1 MAKKQAQL
9 ADDPLWYKDAIIYE
23 LHVKSFFD
31 SNDDGIGDFKGLT
44 QKVDYLERLGVTAIW
59 LLPFYPSPLR
69 DDGYDIADY
78 YRVNPQYGS
87 LRDFKAFLAEAHSR
101 GIRVITELVVNHTSD
116 QHEWFQKSRRAKPG
130 SPWRDFYVWSDT
142 PEKYKDARI
151 IFTDFEQSNWSW
163 DPVAKAYYWHR
174 FYSHQPDLNY
184 DNPAVVDAILKVVDF
199 WFEMGVDGLRMDA
212 VPYLFEREG
221 TNCENLPE
229 TYEFIR
235 KLRSHVD
242 RHFKNKMVLAEAN
255 QWPEDAAKYFG
266 TGDQCHMAFHFP
278 LMPRLFVSTW
288 MEDRFPIIDILD
300 QTPQIPDN
308 CQWALFLRNHDE
320 LTLEMV
326 SDEERDYM
334 YSVFAKDPSTRIN
347 VGIRRRLAPLLGNN
361 RRKIELMNI
370 MLMSLPGTPVIYYG
384 DEIGMG
390 DNHYLGDRNG
400 VRTAMQWSGDR
411 NAGFSRAN
419 PQRLFLPVI
428 IDPEYHHQ
436 SVNVENQESNL
447 SSPLWW
453 LRREIAIRKRS
464 KAFSRGSIEFINSD
478 NPKILAFVRS
488 FEEETVLVV
497 VNLSRFSQAV
507 ALDLSAYAGFTPEEV
522 VSGNEFPAIHEDPY
536 VLTLGFYD
544 YYWFSLEDG
553 RGRASADDASVP
565 EFSVKGS
572 WQQMLERPA
581 VTRFEKSVL
590 PGYLNARRWFGGKAR
605 SKQQIRVAQHIPV
618 GGAQGPQ
625 ICLIEVTYKAGSS
638 ETYMLP
644 LAYAADG
651 EQEELADNPG
661 AIVCTLTTDR
671 SSGVVYDAVYN
682 PDFRANLLSLIAR
695 RKKSSVGKGQLISH
709 TGDRVSPKKLLEAA
723 DGGSQVV
730 KVEQSNTSILY
741 GNELF
746 LKLYRRQD
754 EGENPDLE
762 IGRFLTEVA
771 KYPHIADYA
780 GDLEFV
786 RAGAEPM
793 VLGMLQSF
801 VQNNG
806 DAWAVTVG
814 AASRY
819 FELVLEKGLDVEEPP
834 AADGEEPDELLL
846 DLIGPVYA
854 DLTRLLGVRTGELH
868 LALNTPTDND
878 RFRSEAFTL
887 LYQRSLYHAMRSQTR
902 LGLDQLRKSRSS
914 LPVATKEKATRILG
928 MEKAILERLARL
940 FREKIPALK
949 VRIHGDYHLG
959 QLLFT
964 GNDFIVIDFEG
975 EPARPIGE
983 RRIKRSPLR
992 DVAGMLRSFHY
1003 SGYVNLL
1010 TTNTLTDQQVAAL
1023 TPWAEAW
1030 YSTVS
1035 RLFLSS
1041 YLETLGGNDLIPS
1054 DPHQFQLL
1062 LDAFLLHKAVY
1073 EVGYEL
1079 NNRPDWA
1086 AIPLQGIINLMENDY
1101 EDN

>member
-1 MAKKQAQL
+1 
-9 ADDPLWYKDAIIYE
+9 
-23 LHVKSFFD
+23 
-31 SNDDGIGDFKGLT
+31 
-44 QKVDYLERLGVTAIW
+44 
-59 LLPFYPSPLR
+59 
-69 DDGYDIADY
+69 
-78 YRVNPQYGS
+78 
-87 LRDFKAFLAEAHSR
+87 
-101 GIRVITELVVNHTSD
+101 
-116 QHEWFQKSRRAKPG
+116 QKSRRAKPG

-142 PEKYKDARI
+142 PEKYRDARI
-151 IFTDFEQSNWSW
+151 IFTDFETSNWAW

-184 DNPAVVDAILKVVDF
+184 DNPAVVDAIFKVVDY

-229 TYEFIR
+229 TYEFIA
-235 KLRSHVD
+235 KLRAHVD
-242 RHFKNKMVLAEAN
+242 ERFKDKMVLAEAN

-266 TGDQCHMAFHFP
+266 NGDQCHMAFHFP

-300 QTPQIPDN
+300 QTPEIPEN

-334 YSVFAKDPSTRIN
+334 YSVFAKDPTTRIN

-370 MLMSLPGTPVIYYG
+370 LLMSLPGTPVIYYG

-390 DNHYLGDRNG
+390 DNHYLGDRDG

-411 NAGFSRAN
+411 NGGFSRAN

-436 SVNVENQESNL
+436 SVNVENQEGNL

-453 LRREIAIRKRS
+453 LRREIAIRKRF
-464 KAFSRGSIEFINSD
+464 KAFSRGNIEFINSD
-478 NPKILAFVRS
+478 NPKVLAFVRS
-488 FEEETVLVV
+488 YEDERILVV
-497 VNLSRFSQAV
+497 VNLSRFSQPV
-507 ALDLSAYAGFTPEEV
+507 ALELSEFDGYTPEEV
-522 VSGNEFPAIHEDPY
+522 VSGNEFPTIREEPY

-544 YYWFSLEDG
+544 YYWFTLEDG
-553 RGRASADDASVP
+553 RARAASDESSVP
-565 EFSVKGS
+565 ELSVKGN
-572 WQQMLERPA
+572 WLKLFDRPA
-581 VTRFEKSVL
+581 VGRFEKTVL
-590 PGYLNARRWFGGKAR
+590 PGYLNGRRWFGGKAR
-605 SKQQIRVAQHIPV
+605 AKQQVKVVEHMPV
-618 GGAQGPQ
+618 GSGLGPQ
-625 ICLIEVTYKAGSS
+625 LCLLEVSYRAGSS

-644 LAYAADG
+644 LAFAPEG

-661 AIVCTLTTDR
+661 AIVCRLNTER
-671 SSGVVYDAVYN
+671 ASGVLYDAVYN
-682 PDFRANLLSLIAR
+682 PDFRANLLGIIAR
-695 RKKSSVGKGQLISH
+695 RKKTSAGRGRLLSH
-709 TGDRVSPKKLLEAA
+709 TGEGMSAARLREAA

-730 KVEQSNTSILY
+730 KVEQSNTSIIY
-741 GNELF
+741 DGELF

-762 IGRFLTEVA
+762 IGRFLTQEA
-771 KYPHIADYA
+771 KYPNIAAYA
-780 GDLEFV
+780 GDLEFE
-786 RAGAEPM
+786 RPGSEPM
-793 VLGMLQSF
+793 VLGMLQKF

-806 DAWAVTVG
+806 DAWSVTVD

-819 FELVLEKGLDVEEPP
+819 FDLVLEKGLDGETPPPLDGDEPP
-834 AADGEEPDELLL
+834 PLLM
-846 DLIGPVYA
+846 DLIGPVYT

-868 LALNTPTDND
+868 LALNTPTEAE
-878 RFRSEAFTL
+878 RFKAETFTL

-902 LGLDQLRKSRSS
+902 QGLDQLRKSRAK
-914 LPVATKEKATRILG
+914 LPDAAGEKADKVLRV
-928 MEKAILERLARL
+928 EKEILERLARL

-949 VRIHGDYHLG
+949 IRIHGDYHLG

-1003 SGYVNLL
+1003 SGYVNLF
-1010 TTNTLTDQQVAAL
+1010 TTNTLTEQQVTDL

-1030 YSTVS
+1030 YATTS
-1035 RLFLSS
+1035 RIFLSA
-1041 YLETLGGNDLIPS
+1041 YLETLGDTDLIPPS
-1054 DPHQFQLL
+1054 PQHLQLL
-1062 LDAFLLHKAVY
+1062 LDSFLLHKAVY

-1086 AIPLQGIINLMENDY
+1086 SIPLQGIVNLMENDY
-1101 EDN
+1101 ENN